1 MPDKKPILIKNEI
14 TSEYVIP
21 TKYRTPV
28 LHNEPKPWL
37 EGTFAD
43 LGSSVGNFLLRITG
57 ITQKQEP
64 VDVII
69 TTEETPPAQEKKNWL
84 PFILIGGGIILLFFF
99 MGGGKK

>member
-14 TSEYVIP
+14 TGEYVIP

-28 LHNEPKPWL
+28 LHNEPKPWI

-57 ITQKQEP
+57 VTQKQEP

-69 TTEETPPAQEKKNWL
+69 TTEETPQEEKTKSSFL
-84 PFILIGGGIILLFFF
+84 PIFLIGGGILLLFFF
-99 MGGGKK
+99 FK